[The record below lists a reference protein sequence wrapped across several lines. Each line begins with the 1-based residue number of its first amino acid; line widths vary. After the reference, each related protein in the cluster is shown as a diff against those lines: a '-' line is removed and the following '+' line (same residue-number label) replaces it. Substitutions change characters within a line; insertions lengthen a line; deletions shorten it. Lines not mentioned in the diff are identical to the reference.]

1 MAFSNSIETV
11 HYNPSYLSSWLE
23 SMISELNHLP
33 NFDSFNSI
41 VQDRFLE
48 SSTVTSINSHS
59 HNSLNSHGVLKS
71 LFLFRGKLCILQVN
85 STHSPI
91 GTASATSQKDE
102 AIIIFW
108 SGNFLG
114 IA

>member
-23 SMISELNHLP
+23 SMISELIHLP

-59 HNSLNSHGVLKS
+59 HNSLNSHGRAQIFVS
-71 LFLFRGKLCILQVN
+71 IPGKAVY
-85 STHSPI
+85 P
-91 GTASATSQKDE
+91 TSQQHPPPNRHSISHKPKR
-102 AIIIFW
+102 
-108 SGNFLG
+108 
-114 IA
+114 